1 MSVRVLVLGSGA
13 REHAIVL
20 ALAADEAPHE
30 LIVAPGNA
38 GIAAS
43 AELVTIDP
51 LVPGTV
57 AEFALSHGVE
67 LVVVGP
73 EAPLLAGVAD
83 ALRERGVPVFGPGRA
98 AAAIE
103 GSKAFAKRVMAAAGV
118 PTGEALHVGTAAQVD
133 AALDALGAPYVVKA
147 DGLAAGKGVL
157 VTEDRAA
164 ARAHAVRWLEA
175 GPILVERFLAGRE
188 VSLFF
193 VCDGER
199 VVPLTP
205 AQDYKRLGDGDT
217 GPNTGGM
224 GAYSPLPW
232 LADAFGS
239 EAAFVATVQRTV
251 AEPVV
256 RQLAVEG
263 TPFVGLLYCGL
274 IVAGTDIRVIE
285 FNARFGD
292 PETQV
297 VLPRLRSPFGALLA
311 AAAGGGLHRVP
322 APEFDATAAVVVVL
336 AGEGYPVT
344 APPERPIHGLDDAAR
359 LDGVAVLHAAT
370 AASGSQ
376 TLATGGRVLSVV
388 GTGPDLDAA
397 RERAY
402 AGVDLIRL
410 AGGQLR
416 RDIAAGVG

>member
-1 MSVRVLVLGSGA
+1 MRVLVLGSGA

-20 ALAADEAPHE
+20 ALTADDVPHE

-38 GIAAS
+38 GTAAC

-51 LVPGTV
+51 LDPADVTG
-57 AEFALSHGVE
+57 FALSHGVE

-83 ALRERGVPVFGPGRA
+83 ALRERGVPVFGPSRA

-103 GSKAFAKRVMAAAGV
+103 GSKALAKRVMAAAGV
-118 PTGEALHVGTAAQVD
+118 PTGEALHVGTLAQLD
-133 AALDALGAPYVVKA
+133 AALDALGPPYVVKA

-157 VTEDRAA
+157 VTDDRAA
-164 ARAHAVRWLEA
+164 ASAHAVRWLEA
-175 GPILVERFLAGRE
+175 GPVLVEQFLAGRE

-199 VVPLTP
+199 VLPLAP

-224 GAYSPLPW
+224 GAYSPVPW
-232 LADAFGS
+232 LAQAFGS
-239 EAAFVATVQRTV
+239 EAAFVEIVQRTV

-274 IVAGTDIRVIE
+274 IVAGTDVRVIE

-311 AAAGGGLHRVP
+311 AAAGGGLGAVP
-322 APEFDATAAVVVVL
+322 TPRFAETAAVAVVL
-336 AGEGYPVT
+336 AGEGYPD
-344 APPERPIHGLDDAAR
+344 AASPERPIHGLADAAG
-359 LDGVAVLHAAT
+359 LEGVAVLHAAT

-376 TLATGGRVLSVV
+376 TLATGGRVLSIV
-388 GTGPDLDAA
+388 GTGADLDAA

-410 AGGQLR
+410 PGGRLR
-416 RDIAAGVG
+416 RDIAAEVG

>member
-1 MSVRVLVLGSGA
+1 MRVLILGSGA
-13 REHAIVL
+13 REHAIAL
-20 ALAADEAPHE
+20 ALTADDEQHE
-30 LIVAPGNA
+30 LIAAPGNA
-38 GIAAS
+38 GIARL

-51 LVPGTV
+51 GDPGEV
-57 AEFALSHGVE
+57 AEFALSQGVE

-118 PTGEALHVGTAAQVD
+118 PTGKAVHVGTAAEAE
-133 AALDALGAPYVVKA
+133 AALESLGSPYVVKA

-157 VTEDRAA
+157 VTEDREA
-164 ARAHAVRWLEA
+164 ARAHAAHWLEA
-175 GPILVERFLAGRE
+175 GPILVEQHLAGRE

-193 VCDGER
+193 VCDGDR
-199 VVPLTP
+199 VVPLAP
-205 AQDYKRLGDGDT
+205 AQDAKRLGDGDT

-232 LADAFGS
+232 LAQAFGT
-239 EAAFVATVQRTV
+239 EAAFVDIVQRSV

-274 IVAGTDIRVIE
+274 IVHGTDVRVIE

-311 AAAGGGLHRVP
+311 AAAGGALDRVP
-322 APEFDATAAVVVVL
+322 PPVFGDEAAVAVVL
-336 AGEGYPVT
+336 AGEGYPVS
-344 APPERPIHGLDDAAR
+344 APPERPLHGLDEAEQLA
-359 LDGVAVLHAAT
+359 GVTVLHAAT
-370 AASGSQ
+370 AERGSQ
-376 TLATGGRVLSVV
+376 VVATGGRVLSVV
-388 GTGPDLDAA
+388 GTGAGLLTA

-402 AGVDLIRL
+402 AGIDRIRL
-410 AGGQLR
+410 QGGQLR
-416 RDIAAGVG
+416 RDIAEGLGQ